1 MDQEVF
7 QKVLEKIKIKRP
19 ILKNS
24 LKAFVF
30 GGLACLLAEL
40 LRLILIK
47 FFKFELNNANTL
59 MLFIFIFLSS
69 VFTGFGIYDKYGQV
83 AGAGAFI
90 PITGFANSLTSSA
103 IESKTEGVVQGTL
116 TNMLKLAGAIIVIGV
131 VSSIV
136 VGTVIYL
143 VRCFYA

>member
-7 QKVLEKIKIKRP
+7 QKVLEKNKIKRP

-30 GGLACLLAEL
+30 GGLACLFAEL

>member
-7 QKVLEKIKIKRP
+7 QKILEKNKTKRP

-69 VFTGFGIYDKYGQV
+69 IFTGFGIYDKYGQV